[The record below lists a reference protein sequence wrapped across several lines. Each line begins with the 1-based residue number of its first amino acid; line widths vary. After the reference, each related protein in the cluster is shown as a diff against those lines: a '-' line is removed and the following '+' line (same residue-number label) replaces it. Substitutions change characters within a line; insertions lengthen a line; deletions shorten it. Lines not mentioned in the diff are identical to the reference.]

1 MVGNFI
7 NKNFVGVTAKD
18 LSNFNK
24 LPLFAFCFSFISYL
38 FLPLIPSTSQ
48 INKWKKERDI
58 QEDED
63 AIDLNK
69 TPRLSKE

>member
-1 MVGNFI
+1 M
-7 NKNFVGVTAKD
+7 TAKD

-38 FLPLIPSTSQ
+38 FLPLIPSTAQ

-58 QEDED
+58 
-63 AIDLNK
+63 
-69 TPRLSKE
+69 